1 MENKLYLII
10 NEEDKDKVVE
20 VLSENNIENEIKG
33 DAREIYLDSLVAL
46 SDSDLSEEQNQ
57 QLWDDLDSSLE
68 ELESGIPNM
77 IKSIKEEN

>member
-1 MENKLYLII
+1 MENKLYVII

-20 VLSENNIENEIKG
+20 VLSENNIENKIKG

-77 IKSIKEEN
+77 IKSIKEN

>member
-1 MENKLYLII
+1 MENKLYVVIK
-10 NEEDKDKVVE
+10 EEDKDKVVE

>member
-1 MENKLYLII
+1 MENKLYVVIK
-10 NEEDKDKVVE
+10 EEDKDKVVE

-77 IKSIKEEN
+77 IKSIKEN

>member
-1 MENKLYLII
+1 MENKLYVVIK
-10 NEEDKDKVVE
+10 EEDKDKVVE

-46 SDSDLSEEQNQ
+46 SDYDLSEEQNQ

-77 IKSIKEEN
+77 IKSIKEN

>member
-1 MENKLYLII
+1 MENKLYVII

-46 SDSDLSEEQNQ
+46 SESDLSEEQNQ

-77 IKSIKEEN
+77 IKSIKEN